1 MDLLKKEQEVK
12 EAKEKANQLERELIN
27 SLRSQFV
34 DLPYELK
41 EIEADY
47 EGVMFEG
54 KKKKVYYPILN
65 IPEGYKKEN
74 ERFYREYVNGIKHEY
89 TLVDEEGEKVTILE
103 YAPFENDLYEDESE
117 NTHMRL
123 DFYITRELIEYHIS
137 MFVEEY
143 TLKRKFNKK
152 QLLNEIIGKENI
164 VRYEDHLRGKE
175 YSQTEEE
182 YQKFLKDLG
191 IKYEPPTL
199 KVMAKNVGETKFKIT
214 ESISVVIS
222 KEIEEEYYHCI
233 WLNNPK
239 YSVRLDNVKYYKTT
253 IKVKPYFNNTIEMA
267 EREFCYAELEN
278 EEELRKGKTLDEII
292 ELLESFQTE

>member
-74 ERFYREYVNGIKHEY
+74 ERFYREYANGIKHEY

-103 YAPFENDLYEDESE
+103 YAPFGNDLYKDESE

-199 KVMAKNVGETKFKIT
+199 KVMSKNVGETKFKIT